1 MAWWTWPGVTAALVR
16 SLPATVR
23 EIGANGCL
31 VEMAVPLAPGTVG
44 LLATDSSGLDVEA
57 IRVCRSSAHSGGTMP
72 FRAGVE
78 FLVLDAAR
86 PSSIRLLALQ
96 RATAT
101 LLGGLALPAQ
111 GESSGIEPTRTSV
124 VAVTRTEDARISGG
138 IDVQARDNS
147 GAYG

>member
-1 MAWWTWPGVTAALVR
+1 MAWWTWPGVTAAIVR

-23 EIGANGCL
+23 EVGANGCL
-31 VEMAVPLAPGTVG
+31 VDMTVPLAPGTVG
-44 LLATDSSGLDVEA
+44 LLATDADGMDAEA
-57 IRVCRSSAHSGGTMP
+57 IRVCRSSAHSGGAMP

-78 FLVLDAAR
+78 FLVLDAPR

-96 RATAT
+96 RATAA
-101 LLGGLALPAQ
+101 LLGRLALPAQ

-124 VAVTRTEDARISGG
+124 VAVTPAEDARISGG
-138 IDVQARDNS
+138 IDVQSRDNS